1 MGVDPS
7 MDILIS
13 RHTLEVAQM
22 RGAST
27 EEIEEVILTGFPVP
41 AKYERIGKGKVFP
54 FQGEWYGRHYQQN
67 RVEVF
72 YVVEENAIITVTVLV
87 MYGAW
92 E

>member
-1 MGVDPS
+1 ME
-7 MDILIS
+7 ILIS
-13 RHTLEVAQM
+13 RHALKVAQR

-27 EEIEEVILTGFPVP
+27 EEIEEVILSGFPIP
-41 AKYERIGKGKVFP
+41 AKYDRIGKGKIFP
-54 FQGEWYGRHYQQN
+54 FQREWYGRYHLQK

-87 MYGAW
+87 MYGEW

>member
-1 MGVDPS
+1 

-27 EEIEEVILTGFPVP
+27 EEIEEVILTGFPIP
-41 AKYERIGKGKVFP
+41 AKYERMGKGKIFL
-54 FQGEWYGRHYQQN
+54 FQGEWHGRYYPQK

-72 YVVEENAIITVTVLV
+72 YVAEENAIITVTVLV
-87 MYGAW
+87 MYGEW